1 MATIKKIRIDKD
13 TDWMTMTVICDKCKG
28 EDDHAISYISRITDD
43 EIVIDFASTD
53 DYRKCEGYV
62 WTESTDPNLATT
74 KCNAVYNLCNIKLP
88 TRTDTTVPQPCRPV
102 EQKEP
107 TKEVPRSP
115 DTDSLIQTQQARIS
129 ELTELNRTLVHHFT
143 MAQYHTALA
152 CMPHEK
158 LEMFSKN
165 HTR

>member
-1 MATIKKIRIDKD
+1 MMTVDTATIKEIRIDKEN
-13 TDWMTMTVICDKCKG
+13 DWIVMTVICDKCKG
-28 EDDHAISYISRITDD
+28 VDDHAISYISRVTDD

-62 WTESTDPNLATT
+62 WTESTDPAKSTT

-88 TRTDTTVPQPCRPV
+88 TRTKPTTPL
-102 EQKEP
+102 
-107 TKEVPRSP
+107 P
-115 DTDSLIQTQQARIS
+115 DKQVDADSLIQTQQARIS

-152 CMPHEK
+152 CM
-158 LEMFSKN
+158 KN
-165 HTR
+165 KTEATL